1 MSSFQDPQ
9 QRVPRRP
16 TWAEIDLDQLAANF
30 KQIKLRVGSTA
41 RIMAVVK
48 ANAYGHGAVECAR
61 RLAAEGADWF
71 GVALPE
77 EAIELRRAGI
87 EQPILCLAGVW
98 PGQATECI
106 QNKLTSVVYHID
118 MLEALNQAATEA
130 GAIADVHVKVDT
142 GMGRLGLR
150 LDQLSEFVAA
160 LDRFPN
166 VRLDGLMT
174 HFAAADDAS
183 CRPLTLDQI
192 RRFDDAVATFREYG
206 YRPTHLHLANSAG
219 IYGHRESW
227 GNMVRPGGVLYGLW
241 RDVLPPKI
249 ADPGFGSVMSLHSRI
264 MLLKWVPPG
273 ETIGYGCTFEAS
285 RPSLIATIPI
295 GYHDGYMRGL
305 SNRAHVIVRG
315 IYAPVV
321 GRVSMDL
328 TLIDVT
334 DVAGVAL
341 HDQVTLLGSD
351 RRHSE
356 LSIHAEELARIAGTL
371 SYEVTC
377 GISERVPRIY
387 GGDVLS

>member
-1 MSSFQDPQ
+1 
-9 QRVPRRP
+9 
-16 TWAEIDLDQLAANF
+16 
-30 KQIKLRVGSTA
+30 
-41 RIMAVVK
+41 
-48 ANAYGHGAVECAR
+48 
-61 RLAAEGADWF
+61 
-71 GVALPE
+71 
-77 EAIELRRAGI
+77 
-87 EQPILCLAGVW
+87 
-98 PGQATECI
+98 
-106 QNKLTSVVYHID
+106 
-118 MLEALNQAATEA
+118 
-130 GAIADVHVKVDT
+130 
-142 GMGRLGLR
+142 
-150 LDQLSEFVAA
+150 
-160 LDRFPN
+160 
-166 VRLDGLMT
+166 MT

-192 RRFDDAVATFREYG
+192 RRFDDAVATFREHG

-249 ADPGFGSVMSLHSRI
+249 SDPGFGSVMSLHSRI
-264 MLLKWVPPG
+264 MLLKRVPPG

-295 GYHDGYMRGL
+295 GYHDGYLRGL

-315 IYAPVV
+315 VYAPVV

-334 DVAGVAL
+334 DVAGVEL

-356 LSIHAEELARIAGTL
+356 LSVHAEELARIAGTL

-387 GGDVLS
+387 R

>member
-9 QRVPRRP
+9 PRVPRRP

-30 KQIKLRVGSTA
+30 NQIKIRVGATA

-87 EQPILCLAGVW
+87 HQPILCLAGFW
-98 PGQATECI
+98 PGQAAACI
-106 QNKLTSVVYHID
+106 QHKLTSVVYHVD
-118 MLEALNQAATEA
+118 MLAALNQAATEA
-130 GAIADVHVKVDT
+130 GSIADVHVKVDT

-150 LDQLSEFVAA
+150 LDQLSEFVSA
-160 LDRFPN
+160 LNRFPN

-192 RRFDDAVATFREYG
+192 RRFDDAVATFREHG

-249 ADPGFGSVMSLHSRI
+249 SDPGFGSVMSLHSRI
-264 MLLKWVPPG
+264 MLLKRVPPG

-295 GYHDGYMRGL
+295 GYHDGYLRGL

-315 IYAPVV
+315 VYAPVV

-334 DVAGVAL
+334 DVAGVEL

-356 LSIHAEELARIAGTL
+356 LSVHAEELARIAGTL

-387 GGDVLS
+387 R

>member
-1 MSSFQDPQ
+1 MPSFQDPQ
-9 QRVPRRP
+9 PRVPRRP
-16 TWAEIDLDQLAANF
+16 TWAEIDLNQLAANF
-30 KQIKLRVGSTA
+30 NQIKHRVGATA

-77 EAIELRRAGI
+77 EAIELREAGI
-87 EQPILCLAGVW
+87 NQPILCLAGFW
-98 PGQATECI
+98 PGQAAACI
-106 QNKLTSVVYHID
+106 QHKLTSVVYRVD

-150 LDQLSEFVAA
+150 PEQLREFVSA

-166 VRLDGLMT
+166 VRVDGLMT

-183 CRPLTLDQI
+183 CRPLTLEQI
-192 RRFDDAVATFREYG
+192 HRFDDAVAVFRELG

-219 IYGHRESW
+219 VYGHRESW

-249 ADPGFGSVMSLHSRI
+249 DDPGLGSVLSLHSRI
-264 MLLKWVPPG
+264 MLLKWVPAG

-285 RPSLIATIPI
+285 RRSLIATIPI
-295 GYHDGYMRGL
+295 GYHDGYLRGL

-315 IYAPVV
+315 VYAPVV

-334 DVAGVAL
+334 DVAGVEL
-341 HDQVTLLGSD
+341 HDQVTLLGAD
-351 RRHSE
+351 RLHPE

-387 GGDVLS
+387 R